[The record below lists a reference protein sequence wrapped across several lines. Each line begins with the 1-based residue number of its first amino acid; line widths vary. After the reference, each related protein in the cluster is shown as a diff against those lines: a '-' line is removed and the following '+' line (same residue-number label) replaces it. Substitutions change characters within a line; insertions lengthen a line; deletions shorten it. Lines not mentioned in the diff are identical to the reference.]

1 MKDLGQNVRQ
11 ACLFHPALLVL
22 VSAAALLRLA
32 LSLYFPRVI
41 KDDEPIYLLLGHNL
55 LAGNGFTYTGSPELH
70 FPPLHPL
77 FVGLF
82 SLMTGDMEM
91 ASNIENAIF
100 GGLLL
105 LPVFAIAVRIYG
117 PQTAWLAAILLALFP
132 SLTVNVLYWGTM
144 SEPPFLF
151 LLFLAVA
158 LFLAALD
165 DQRFWMFPAAGA
177 VIGLA
182 YLTRNEA
189 IAFFGALFIFAL
201 VWLWT
206 NARSLTSKTWYAVGW
221 FALSFMLVAS
231 PYLWYLHVHTGQWM
245 ISGKLQITWK
255 AGGWRDEGKTPDQ
268 IYNGLDSAGV
278 EINWLSSERFQGN
291 VLTNAMAH
299 PGDLLHRVIR
309 SAGSLKEQFFTRTN
323 FWWGLMPLVILG
335 LFKQPWS
342 RQRLRYEAFLITII
356 VVLLVVFLPFG
367 FSVRFFAP
375 AFPILLMWTAKGAL
389 ELGQWF
395 QDTVSLSGA
404 GSFLNRYIKAGLGW
418 LPGGMAVVALILTIP
433 VTADRAISA
442 TYFGDKEAG
451 LWLKTHVPDDAK
463 VMSTDIAAALYAGR
477 AWVPSPNADW
487 ARFMNYATM
496 HGAQYLVVG
505 DFMLE
510 ENRPELAAIV
520 RNGAAELE
528 LIHRFEEP
536 FKLGKIT
543 TYVYRIIKPS

>member
-1 MKDLGQNVRQ
+1 MKVSGLNARQ
-11 ACLFHPALLVL
+11 ACVFHPALLVL
-22 VSAAALLRLA
+22 VLAAALLRLA

-77 FVGLF
+77 LVGLF
-82 SLMTGDMEM
+82 SMMTGDMEM

-100 GGLLL
+100 GGLLV
-105 LPVFAIAVRIYG
+105 LPVFAITLRIYG
-117 PQTAWLAAILLALFP
+117 PQAAWLAAILLALFP

-151 LLFLAVA
+151 LLFLAAA

-165 DQRFWMFPAAGA
+165 EQRLWMLPAAGA

-189 IAFFGALFIFAL
+189 IAFFGGLLIFAL

-206 NARSLTSKTWYAVGW
+206 SARSLPSKTWYAVGW
-221 FALSFMLVAS
+221 FALSFMLVAG
-231 PYLWYLHVHTGQWM
+231 PYIWYLHVHTGQWM

-255 AGGWRDEGKTPDQ
+255 AGAWRDEGKTPDQ
-268 IYNGLDSAGV
+268 IYNNLDSAGV

-299 PGDLLHRVIR
+299 PGYLLKRVIR

-323 FWWGLMPLVILG
+323 FWWALMPLVILG

-342 RQRLRYEAFLITII
+342 RQRLRYEAFLITIV

-367 FSVRFFAP
+367 FLVRFFAP

-395 QDTVSLSGA
+395 QDTVILSGA
-404 GSFLNRYIKAGLGW
+404 GSFLNRHIKAGLGW
-418 LPGGMAVVALILTIP
+418 LPGGMTALALVLTIP

-463 VMSTDIAAALYAGR
+463 VMSMDIAAALYAGR

-487 ARFMNYATM
+487 ARFINYATM
-496 HGAQYLVVG
+496 HGAQYLIVG

-510 ENRPELAAIV
+510 QNRPGLAAIV

-528 LIHRFEEP
+528 LIHKFEEP
-536 FKLGKIT
+536 FKFDKIT
-543 TYVYRIIKPS
+543 TYIYRIVKPS

>member
-1 MKDLGQNVRQ
+1 MNVLGQNARQ
-11 ACLFHPALLVL
+11 TRLFHPALLVL

-41 KDDEPIYLLLGHNL
+41 KDDEPIYLLLGQNL
-55 LAGNGFTYTGSPELH
+55 FAGNGFTYTGSPELH

-77 FVGLF
+77 LVGLF
-82 SLMTGDMEM
+82 SLMTGDVEM

-105 LPVFAIAVRIYG
+105 LPVFAIALRIYG
-117 PQTAWLAAILLALFP
+117 PQTAWLTAILLALFSP
-132 SLTVNVLYWGTM
+132 LTVSVLYWGTM

-165 DQRFWMFPAAGA
+165 EQRLWMFPAAGA

-189 IAFFGALFIFAL
+189 IGFFGGLLIFAL
-201 VWLWT
+201 GWLWT
-206 NARSLTSKTWYAVGW
+206 SARSLSSKTWYGVGW
-221 FALSFMLVAS
+221 FALAFILVAS
-231 PYLWYLHVHTGQWM
+231 PYIWYLHVHTGQWM
-245 ISGKLQITWK
+245 ISGKLQITWN

-291 VLTNAMAH
+291 VFTHAMAH
-299 PGDLLHRVIR
+299 PGGLLNRVIR

-323 FWWGLMPLVILG
+323 FWWALMPLVILG

-342 RQRLRYEAFLITII
+342 RQRFRYEAFLITII
-356 VVLLVVFLPFG
+356 AVLLIVFLPFG
-367 FSVRFFAP
+367 FAVRFFAP

-389 ELGQWF
+389 DLGQWC
-395 QDTVSLSGA
+395 QDTVILLSA

-418 LPGGMAVVALILTIP
+418 LPGGMAVAALILTIP

-442 TYFGDKEAG
+442 TYFGDKQAG
-451 LWLKTHVPDDAK
+451 LWLRTHAPEDAK
-463 VMSTDIAAALYAGR
+463 VMSMDIAAALYAGR

-487 ARFMNYATM
+487 ARFINYATM

-510 ENRPELAAIV
+510 QNRPELAAIV

-536 FKLGKIT
+536 FKLEKLT
-543 TYVYRIIKPS
+543 TYVYRIVKPS

>member
-1 MKDLGQNVRQ
+1 MKDSGQKARQ

-22 VSAAALLRLA
+22 VLAAALLRLA

-77 FVGLF
+77 LVGLF

-105 LPVFAIAVRIYG
+105 LPVFAIALRIYG
-117 PQTAWLAAILLALFP
+117 SQTAWLTAILLALFP

-151 LLFLAVA
+151 LLFLAGA

-165 DQRFWMFPAAGA
+165 EQRLWMFPAAGA

-189 IAFFGALFIFAL
+189 IAFFGGLLIFAL

-206 NARSLTSKTWYAVGW
+206 SARSLPSNTWYAVGW

-231 PYLWYLHVHTGQWM
+231 PYIWYLHLYTGQWM
-245 ISGKLQITWK
+245 ISGKLQITWN

-268 IYNGLDSAGV
+268 IYNNLDSAGV

-299 PGDLLHRVIR
+299 PGYLLKRVIR
-309 SAGSLKEQFFTRTN
+309 SAGSLKENFFTRTN
-323 FWWGLMPLVILG
+323 FWWALMPLVILG

-342 RQRLRYEAFLITII
+342 RHRFRYEAFLITII

-367 FSVRFFAP
+367 FAVRFFAP

-395 QDTVSLSGA
+395 QDTVILSGA
-404 GSFLNRYIKAGLGW
+404 GTFLNRYMRASLVW
-418 LPGGMAVVALILTIP
+418 LPGGMAVLALILTIP

-451 LWLKTHVPDDAK
+451 LWLKSHVPDDAK

-477 AWVPSPNADW
+477 IWVPSPNADW
-487 ARFMNYATM
+487 GRFMNYATM

-505 DFMLE
+505 DFMLK
-510 ENRPELAAIV
+510 ENRPELAEIV
-520 RNGAAELE
+520 RNGAEELE

-536 FKLGKIT
+536 FKLEKLT
-543 TYVYRIIKPS
+543 TYVYRIVKPS